1 MKTFIQCILL
11 STGILLLTGVEAQE
25 LTADEIVQK
34 AQDKANG
41 LSSIGT
47 MKMTIVR
54 PEWSRD
60 VTMKAWTKGT
70 DFSMILITGP
80 ASDKGQVF
88 LKRYNEMWNWM
99 ASISR
104 MIKIPP
110 SMMSQSWMGSD
121 FTNDDLVRMNSIVT
135 DYTHSIMGM
144 ENIEGYNCYKI
155 QLIPK
160 PEAAVVWGKVY
171 LWIAK
176 DEYYQMKAEYF
187 DEDGNLVN
195 TEQASQVK
203 QMGDRKLPSLLIMIP
218 EDKPGDETRLEILEM
233 QFNVPIEDSFFSQ
246 QNMKSLR

>member
-1 MKTFIQCILL
+1 MKTIIQSILL
-11 STGILLLTGVEAQE
+11 SAGILFLSASYAQE

-41 LSSIGT
+41 LSSVGT

-60 VTMKAWTKGT
+60 VTMKVWTKGT

-80 ASDKGQVF
+80 AGDKGQVF
-88 LKRYNEMWNWM
+88 LKRHNEMWNWM

-135 DYTHSIMGM
+135 DYTHSILGT
-144 ENIEGYNCYKI
+144 ENVEGYDCYKI
-155 QLIPK
+155 RLIPK

-171 LWIAK
+171 IWISK

-187 DEDGNLVN
+187 DEDGTLVN
-195 TEQASQVK
+195 TMLASDIK
-203 QMGDRKLPSLLIMIP
+203 QMGDRKLPSLLIMVP
-218 EDKPGDETRLEILEM
+218 EEKKGQQTHLEILEM

-246 QNMKSLR
+246 QNMKTLR

>member
-1 MKTFIQCILL
+1 MKTIIQSILL
-11 STGILLLTGVEAQE
+11 SAGILFLSASYAQE

-41 LSSIGT
+41 LSSVGT

-60 VTMKAWTKGT
+60 VTMKVWTKGT

-80 ASDKGQVF
+80 AGDKGQVF

-135 DYTHSIMGM
+135 DYTHSILGT
-144 ENIEGYNCYKI
+144 ENVEGYDCYKI
-155 QLIPK
+155 RLIPK

-171 LWIAK
+171 IWISK

-187 DEDGNLVN
+187 DEDGTLVN
-195 TEQASQVK
+195 TMLASDIK
-203 QMGDRKLPSLLIMIP
+203 QMGDRKLPSLLIMVP
-218 EDKPGDETRLEILEM
+218 EEKKGQQTHLEILEM

-246 QNMKSLR
+246 QNMKTLR

>member
-1 MKTFIQCILL
+1 MI
-11 STGILLLTGVEAQE
+11 STGILFWSAAAAQE

-41 LSSIGT
+41 LSSVGT

-60 VTMKAWTKGT
+60 VTMKVWTKGT

-80 ASDKGQVF
+80 AGDKGQVF
-88 LKRYNEMWNWM
+88 LKRHNEMWNWM

-135 DYTHSIMGM
+135 DYTHSILGT
-144 ENIEGYNCYKI
+144 ENVEGYDCYKI
-155 QLIPK
+155 RLIPK

-171 LWIAK
+171 IWISK

-187 DEDGNLVN
+187 DEDGTLVN
-195 TEQASQVK
+195 TMLASDIK
-203 QMGDRKLPSLLIMIP
+203 QMGDRKLPSLLIMVP
-218 EDKPGDETRLEILEM
+218 EEKKGQQTHLEILEM

-246 QNMKSLR
+246 QNMKTLR

>member
-1 MKTFIQCILL
+1 MLTCF
-11 STGILLLTGVEAQE
+11 LLLFSGRLWSQE
-25 LTADEIVQK
+25 LTADEIVQR

-41 LSSIGT
+41 LSSVGT

-54 PEWSRD
+54 PDWSRD
-60 VTMKAWTKGT
+60 VTMKAWSKGT
-70 DFSMILITGP
+70 DFSMILITAP

-135 DYTHSIMGM
+135 DYTHTIAGT
-144 ENIEGYNCYKI
+144 ENVEDYDCYKI
-155 QLIPK
+155 ELIPK

-176 DEYYQMKAEYF
+176 DDYYEMKAEYY
-187 DEDGNLVN
+187 DEDGALVN
-195 TEQASQVK
+195 TMLASGVK
-203 QMGDRKLPSLLIMIP
+203 QMGDRKLPSLMIMIP
-218 EDKPGDETRLEILEM
+218 EDKKGNQTKLEM
-233 QFNVPIEDSFFSQ
+233 LDMKFNIPVEDSFFSQ
-246 QNMKSLR
+246 QNMKTVR